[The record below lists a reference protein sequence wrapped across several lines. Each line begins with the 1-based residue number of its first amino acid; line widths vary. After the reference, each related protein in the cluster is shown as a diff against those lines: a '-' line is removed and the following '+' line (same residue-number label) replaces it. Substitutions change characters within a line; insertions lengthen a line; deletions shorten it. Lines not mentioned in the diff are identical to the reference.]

1 MMTGGKCAGECEPDC
16 IRFNLCCSST
26 VRRRLAL
33 DDDTSTTPEM
43 PLSITNKQVNGGKDN
58 QVERCPINTKK
69 YYGSGSELLLKGCR
83 HGGRGFLPIFWSNE
97 IVYSMVSQNK
107 DVYNLCT

>member
-1 MMTGGKCAGECEPDC
+1 MMTGGKCKGECKPDC

-43 PLSITNKQVNGGKDN
+43 PLSITNNQVNGGKDN
-58 QVERCPINTKK
+58 QVKRCPINTKK
-69 YYGSGSELLLKGCR
+69 CYGSGLELLLKGCR
-83 HGGRGFLPIFWSNE
+83 HGRGGGISTNFL
-97 IVYSMVSQNK
+97 VK
-107 DVYNLCT
+107 